1 MVDLLTGDP
10 EQVMDPDPSDLGAI
24 MAAKTIAR
32 GNPNDAAIT
41 DRVTSLLKGTEYS
54 PIADIATSF
63 RASRQL
69 GAPTFGEIYNQIR
82 GQRIKEAEDMQK
94 LSLQSEE
101 ISRRED
107 ATRIGNI
114 INMARLEAAKTTS
127 FQKDFS
133 YLTKQLGLPQ
143 DEAIKILKP
152 GGADK
157 GPKALSTGEA
167 YNALV
172 EYKTYIDAGQEPPPE
187 LVSRATAAAHIL
199 KQPRF
204 VQTTQG
210 LMEYTPGVPS
220 GFPTPKGGLPSP
232 QAPAAPGATGTPGL
246 KLVVPKKT
254 GERIGAGI
262 KTVSEIADILEEAA
276 KAGETITGVEGTA
289 KKTLGPLARQAGIP
303 ISPRAERLQR
313 SLNSLK
319 ALVSPAIMGETRLSN
334 EERAKLDKL
343 IGDVDP
349 FMDDVALRDALANIL
364 DLLDRARL
372 Q

>member
-10 EQVMDPDPSDLGAI
+10 EQVMDPDPSDLGEI
-24 MAAKTIAR
+24 RPPKTIAGGTR
-32 GNPNDAAIT
+32 TAAAIT

-94 LSLQSEE
+94 LSLKSEE

-114 INMARLEAAKTTS
+114 INMARLEAAKTTT
-127 FQKDFS
+127 FQKDFA

-143 DEAIKILKP
+143 EEAIKVLKP

-232 QAPAAPGATGTPGL
+232 SQAPAAPGATGT
-246 KLVVPKKT
+246 
-254 GERIGAGI
+254 
-262 KTVSEIADILEEAA
+262 
-276 KAGETITGVEGTA
+276 
-289 KKTLGPLARQAGIP
+289 
-303 ISPRAERLQR
+303 
-313 SLNSLK
+313 
-319 ALVSPAIMGETRLSN
+319 
-334 EERAKLDKL
+334 
-343 IGDVDP
+343 
-349 FMDDVALRDALANIL
+349 
-364 DLLDRARL
+364 
-372 Q
+372 